1 MVLKYLDESGF
12 SLCLPPT
19 CTWTRRGQAHQHR
32 VPTRWGSRGRV
43 NLIGTLCLEG
53 GEGGEGGEAGERLEY
68 SMLDGPCRTGEVVG
82 YLDALAAEAGSAC
95 KETVVV
101 LDNAPFHTAKAVKQR
116 RPVWEAKGL
125 RLYYLPAYCPHLN
138 LVEGVW
144 RRLKGFLMPRR
155 FYDSVSELKEA
166 VLHALRLL
174 GAVEIHCQLG
184 DT

>member
-19 CTWTRRGQAHQHR
+19 CTWTRRGQPHQHR
-32 VPTRWGSRGRV
+32 VPTRWVSRGRV

-53 GEGGEGGEAGERLEY
+53 GEAGGRLEY
-68 SMLDGPCRTGEVVG
+68 SMLDGPCRTGEVVL
-82 YLDALAAEAGSAC
+82 YLDALAEDAE
-95 KETVVV
+95 EEVVVV
-101 LDNAPFHTAKAVKQR
+101 LDNAPFHTAKAVEERQ
-116 RPVWEAKGL
+116 PVWEAKGL

-138 LVEGVW
+138 LIEGVW

-155 FYDSVSELKEA
+155 FYDSVAELKGA
-166 VLHALRLL
+166 ILHALRLL
-174 GAVEIHCQLG
+174 GAVEVHCQLG